1 MLVLQNHTMK
11 QKKNAPGRAQQEYMA
26 AEEKLRAGNGAV
38 EQDSLRGEVY
48 DWIQCVVAAL
58 VVCVLLFSFAV
69 RLVDVVGNSMYPTLE
84 NGDKVIVSNLFYE
97 PEQGDIIVFRK
108 DEYRPEPLVKRVIAV
123 GGQTVD
129 IDFDLGIVYVDGEAL
144 DEPYIAELT
153 TDPIDFA
160 GPVEVPEGSV
170 FVMGD
175 NRNYST
181 DSRYSQIGCVDVRS
195 IMGKVYYTV
204 FPIKNFGNDY
214 DGR

>member
-1 MLVLQNHTMK
+1 
-11 QKKNAPGRAQQEYMA
+11 
-26 AEEKLRAGNGAV
+26 
-38 EQDSLRGEVY
+38 
-48 DWIQCVVAAL
+48 
-58 VVCVLLFSFAV
+58 
-69 RLVDVVGNSMYPTLE
+69 MYPTLE

-160 GPVEVPEGSV
+160 GRWRCRRGACSSWATTGTIRRTAAIRRSAAWTCAASWARCITPC
-170 FVMGD
+170 
-175 NRNYST
+175 
-181 DSRYSQIGCVDVRS
+181 SR
-195 IMGKVYYTV
+195 
-204 FPIKNFGNDY
+204 
-214 DGR
+214 